1 MNVINQSD
9 CCMKNTGNIRMKL
22 YYSIFL
28 ILFVSN
34 SLNSQTI
41 YKTPSG
47 AKYHR
52 ESCKHVNNVSKA
64 LTVSEAV
71 KIGLQPCKV
80 CNPPVSSIQ
89 NFVTPQNK
97 AKGEGQAVRCKA
109 KTKQGTRCK
118 RMTRIANS
126 YCFQHQPK

>member
-64 LTVSEAV
+64 MTVSEAV
-71 KIGLQPCKV
+71 KIGLQPC
-80 CNPPVSSIQ
+80 
-89 NFVTPQNK
+89 
-97 AKGEGQAVRCKA
+97 
-109 KTKQGTRCK
+109 
-118 RMTRIANS
+118 
-126 YCFQHQPK
+126 